1 MPILINLPFQPAR
14 EKKSCY
20 TLKLGPFFFF
30 TFSIAARA
38 VKEIQYSLLLRLS
51 LQSQEQ
57 SVKTLLVLAQHAKT
71 TSLKRRGERKT
82 RSVQEPSC
90 LLRCQMP
97 VKQFL
102 TLIS

>member
-1 MPILINLPFQPAR
+1 MPILINFPFQPER
-14 EKKSCY
+14 GKK
-20 TLKLGPFFFF
+20 KLLHVKTRHFFF
-30 TFSIAARA
+30 TFSIAARV
-38 VKEIQYSLLLRLS
+38 VKEIQYALLLRLS

-90 LLRCQMP
+90 LLHCQMP